1 MMNTLKKALIAGGC
15 AVILALGTNTVV
27 AQGRGGG
34 GNFDPAQFKQNY
46 LDSMKES
53 LEITEDAEWT
63 AIEPKVGNVFDARRE
78 ADSTRM
84 RGFMGG
90 GRNRR
95 NGGGGGGGG
104 ANADDNNG
112 GQRRNRGAGFF
123 GEPSAAVTAL
133 QKAVDD
139 KAPMPE
145 IKAKLKIVQD
155 EAKDKQAKLA
165 AAQEDLRAVLSPRQ
179 EAIATLRGLL

>member
-15 AVILALGTNTVV
+15 AVILTLGTNTVV

-34 GNFDPAQFKQNY
+34 GNFDPAEMRQRFLDNFKG
-46 LDSMKES
+46 D
-53 LEITEDAEWT
+53 LEITDDAEWT
-63 AIEPKVGNVFDARRE
+63 AIEPKVGKVLDARRD

-90 GRNRR
+90 GRGQRR
-95 NGGGGGGGG
+95 NGGGSGGGNG
-104 ANADDNNG
+104 DDTNG
-112 GQRRNRGAGFF
+112 GQRRNRGGGFF

-133 QKAVDD
+133 QKAIDD
-139 KAPMPE
+139 KAPVAE

-155 EAKDKQAKLA
+155 EAKDKQAKLV
-165 AAQEDLRAVLSPRQ
+165 AAQEDLRAVLTPRQ